1 MAKMNGCN
9 QDFDSAKSPQGV
21 KRVTPA
27 GFARNNMSKGGT
39 NAHMGGTDKAGQKLP
54 VGKGKAHDG
63 KP

>member
-9 QDFDSAKSPQGV
+9 YEHDSAKSAQGA
-21 KRVTPA
+21 KRVTPLS
-27 GFARNNMSKGGT
+27 FARNNMSKGGT
-39 NAHMGGTDKAGQKLP
+39 NDHLGGTATAGKKLP

>member
-21 KRVTPA
+21 KRVTPSS
-27 GFARNNMSKGGT
+27 FARNNMSKGGT
-39 NAHMGGTDKAGQKLP
+39 NDHLGGTTTAGKRLP
-54 VGKGKAHDG
+54 ISKGKAHDG